1 MGIYL
6 VITSI
11 VPDIIHIA
19 ICIVFTCIMLERKA
33 SFNKMLILY
42 IVGYMV
48 LNLVS
53 IFVKGIAELVL
64 LFYLL
69 FGYFYMFR
77 GKLIHKIFTYMIIS
91 CINYSTELLVITIKN
106 FGSLQNI
113 FKMPIGDNRA
123 ELFISITKIIIY
135 SVIFIVL
142 NCFNSFK
149 NLKISTFP
157 SSQTLLLTVLP
168 LFGECTVIIMD
179 MSIRELEIVP
189 IKASMLILITSMATI
204 LYISTLLIMIDK
216 MVLNKHL
223 LYNVQL
229 SKAQLGIQFEH
240 YKSLMEIT
248 KYTKR
253 LKHDMKNHLMC
264 IKNLIEQDKQ
274 DEVKSFIGEINILLS
289 SDKNIISTGNTIV
302 DAIVNDK
309 ANVAQSKDIKFEF
322 SGCLPSDN
330 FISPFDISTIFCNA
344 IDNAIEAAEKSE
356 TAFVK
361 IEVFSQGACLIIS
374 ISNSINKNI
383 SIDGN
388 TIATTK
394 RNSSEHGFGLIN
406 IKESVE
412 KNKGELSLRCKNEI
426 FTLDILFPNISLH

>member
-11 VPDIIHIA
+11 VSDIIHIA

-33 SFNKMLILY
+33 SFYKMIILY
-42 IVGYMV
+42 IVGYMF
-48 LNLVS
+48 LSLVG
-53 IFVKGIAELVL
+53 IFVKGITELIL

-69 FGYFYMFR
+69 FGYFYMFK
-77 GKLIHKIFTYMIIS
+77 GKIIHKIFTYMVIS
-91 CINYSTELLVITIKN
+91 SVNYSTELLVITIEN
-106 FGSLQNI
+106 FESQQNI
-113 FKMPIGDNRA
+113 FKMSIGDNSS
-123 ELFISITKIIIY
+123 ELFIAITKIIIY
-135 SVIFIVL
+135 SVIIIVL
-142 NCFNSFK
+142 KCSNSFK

-157 SSQTLLLTVLP
+157 SSKTLLMTVLP

-179 MSIRELEIVP
+179 ISIRELEIVP
-189 IKASMLILITSMATI
+189 IKANILMLIASMSTI

-216 MVLNKHL
+216 MVLNKQL

-229 SKAQLGIQFEH
+229 SKAQLDVQFEH
-240 YKSLMEIT
+240 YKSLVENT
-248 KYTKR
+248 KHTKR
-253 LKHDMKNHLMC
+253 LKHDMKNHIMC
-264 IKNLIEQDKQ
+264 IKNLIEQDKL
-274 DEVKSFIGEINILLS
+274 DEVKSFIGEINNLLN

-309 ANVAQSKDIKFEF
+309 AIIAQSRDIKFEF

-344 IDNAIEAAEKSE
+344 IDNAIEASGKSD
-356 TAFVK
+356 APFVK
-361 IEVFSQGACLIIS
+361 IEVFSQGDCLIIN
-374 ISNSINKNI
+374 ISNSVNKNI
-383 SIDGN
+383 SVAGN

-394 RNSSEHGFGLIN
+394 SNSSEHGLGLLN

-426 FTLDILFPNISLH
+426 FTLDILFRSISLH